1 MLVLTR
7 KSGESVRIGND
18 IIISVLNCSHG
29 SIKLG
34 ITAPQQIPVH
44 REEVYKRIEQ
54 ENQAAVVQE
63 AVVPDLFKQIFNYN
77 NPQQAA
83 YVDHRKKRRFVF
95 KVNATAGDLSL

>member
-1 MLVLTR
+1 MLILTR

-54 ENQAAVVQE
+54 ENRSAIVKEVTA
-63 AVVPDLFKQIFNYN
+63 PDLLKQIF
-77 NPQQAA
+77 
-83 YVDHRKKRRFVF
+83 H
-95 KVNATAGDLSL
+95 SM

>member
-18 IIISVLNCSHG
+18 IIISDLNCSYG

-44 REEVYKRIEQ
+44 REEVYKRIEE
-54 ENQAAVVQE
+54 ENQAAVVKE
-63 AVVPDLFKQIFNYN
+63 GLAPDLLKQILKNK
-77 NPQQAA
+77 NP
-83 YVDHRKKRRFVF
+83 DKME
-95 KVNATAGDLSL
+95 

>member
-18 IIISVLNCSHG
+18 IIISVLNCSYS

-44 REEVYKRIEQ
+44 REEVYKRIEL
-54 ENQAAVVQE
+54 ENRAAVVAKDFCPHLLE
-63 AVVPDLFKQIFNYN
+63 DILK
-77 NPQQAA
+77 
-83 YVDHRKKRRFVF
+83 DKR
-95 KVNATAGDLSL
+95 T